1 MRVTISETYLNTY
14 LTQITLADRQWG
26 SRNSDTLRGT
36 SRSDYLEG
44 QGGPDVIYGNGGNDY
59 IIGDTTIFIFDGPG
73 PERDGDARLIKIGLE
88 SVYGEARPVAELVWD
103 AGGDRLYG
111 GGNDFLAGGLGDDL
125 LMGETGND
133 VLIGDGLEFESI
145 RGARDLTT
153 PARFIGEGNDVL
165 IGGPGHDYLH
175 SGGGVNLL
183 DGGPGNDTLVSESD
197 REALAY
203 DVLIGGAGRDVFDVQ
218 DQATAVVKI
227 MDFEPG
233 QDAVKID
240 DGDSLIDIYR
250 LVEQANIAWNWAWFA
265 DEGSDGVD
273 ILLDDGVQLS
283 LDGIAI
289 DDLQTFHFAGGDVFI
304 V

>member
-14 LTQITLADRQWG
+14 LKNITSTQWG

-36 SRSDYLEG
+36 NRADYLEG

-59 IIGDTTIFIFDGPG
+59 IIGDTTIFIFDLPG
-73 PERDGDARLIKIGLE
+73 PERDGDPRLVKIGLE
-88 SVYGEARPVAELVWD
+88 SGYGQARPVAELVWD

-111 GGNDFLAGGLGDDL
+111 GGGNDFLAGGLGDDL
-125 LMGETGND
+125 LMGESGND

-145 RGARDLTT
+145 RGERDLTT
-153 PARFIGEGNDVL
+153 PARFTGEGNDVL
-165 IGGPGHDYLH
+165 IGGPGHDYLYA
-175 SGGGVNLL
+175 GGGVNLL

-197 REALAY
+197 REDLAY
-203 DVLIGGAGRDVFDVQ
+203 DVLTGGAGRDVFDVR

-233 QDAVKID
+233 KDAVRIYE
-240 DGDSLIDIYR
+240 GDSLIDIYR

-265 DEGSDGVD
+265 NEDSEGID

-283 LDGIAI
+283 LNGVEI
-289 DDLQTFHFAGGDVFI
+289 DDLQNLHFDGGDVFI